1 MDRGAQTGRVFWI
14 TGLSGAGKSTLARAL
29 QARLPQSILLDGD
42 ELRAVLGATAS
53 GFDRESR
60 LELARTYARFCKLLA
75 GQGHTVIMATISL
88 FHEIHEWNRENLPG
102 YREIFLDV
110 PEEVRRQRDP
120 KGLYAAARNGSV
132 RQMAGA
138 ETPVDLPLSPHLVLP
153 TARLSLD
160 ACVEAVLR
168 LTEGQV

>member
-160 ACVEAVLR
+160 DCVEAVLR

>member
-1 MDRGAQTGRVFWI
+1 MTAQTGRVFWI

-29 QARLPQSILLDGD
+29 RARLPQSILLDGD

-53 GFDRESR
+53 GFDRQSR
-60 LELARTYARFCKLLA
+60 LELARTYARLCGLLA

-88 FHEIHEWNRENLPG
+88 FHEIHAWNRENLPG

-110 PEEVRRQRDP
+110 PEEVRRRRDP
-120 KGLYAAARNGSV
+120 KGLYAAAQAGSV

-138 ETPVDLPLSPHLVLP
+138 ETPVDLPQAPHLVLH
-153 TARLSLD
+153 TALLSLEE
-160 ACVEAVLR
+160 CVEAVLR
-168 LTEGQV
+168 LADA

>member
-1 MDRGAQTGRVFWI
+1 MTAQTGRVFWI

-160 ACVEAVLR
+160 DCVEAVLR

>member
-1 MDRGAQTGRVFWI
+1 MTAQTGRVFWI

-29 QARLPQSILLDGD
+29 RARLPQSILLDGD

-53 GFDRESR
+53 GFDRQSR
-60 LELARTYARFCKLLA
+60 LELARTYARLCGLLA

-88 FHEIHEWNRENLPG
+88 FHEVHAWNRENLPG

-110 PEEVRRQRDP
+110 PEEVRRRRDP
-120 KGLYAAARNGSV
+120 KGLYAAAQAGSV

-138 ETPVDLPLSPHLVLP
+138 ETPVDLPQAPHLVLH
-153 TARLSLD
+153 TALLSLEE
-160 ACVEAVLR
+160 CVEAVLR
-168 LTEGQV
+168 LADA

>member
-42 ELRAVLGATAS
+42 ELRAVLGVTAS

-110 PEEVRRQRDP
+110 PEEIRRQRDP

-160 ACVEAVLR
+160 DCVEAVLR

>member
-1 MDRGAQTGRVFWI
+1 MTEQTGRVFWI

-53 GFDRESR
+53 GFDRQSR
-60 LELARTYARFCKLLA
+60 LELARTYARLCGLLA

-88 FHEIHEWNRENLPG
+88 FHEIHAWNRENLPG

-110 PEEVRRQRDP
+110 PEEGRRRRDP
-120 KGLYAAARNGSV
+120 KGLYAAAQAGSV

-138 ETPVDLPLSPHLVLP
+138 ETPVDLPQAPHLVLH
-153 TARLSLD
+153 TARLSLEE
-160 ACVEAVLR
+160 CVEAVLR
-168 LTEGQV
+168 LADA